1 MVDFTIAIPT
11 FNGGQRLSAV
21 LDRLQR
27 QVGTDRFE
35 WEIVVVDNN
44 STDQTAQIV
53 RQYQQWWTAAWPLR
67 YCTESEQGAAFAR
80 QRAIDLA
87 RGEWIGFLDDDN
99 WPAPN
104 WVAMA
109 YEFGRSHPEAGAFGG
124 RVLPQFDS
132 GVDIPK
138 RFEQIAPYFAIV
150 ERGTEAHQYQFSMKM
165 LPPGAGL
172 VVQRRAWLEAVPRQ
186 LVLNHRGRDAF
197 LASED
202 LEAVLHIQKA
212 GWQVWY
218 TPTLE
223 IWHHIP
229 VWRLEPNYLLSLVRC
244 IGLSRHHIRMMR
256 WQVWQQPGM
265 SLLYFGN
272 DLRRYLLG
280 LVRVARQPQRDIV
293 ADCELEMLWCSLISP
308 FFWLMRSQL
317 GQALFSNQFLNKT
330 FNKTGQAAR
339 PAIATR
345 TNLQARSHS
354 SDRASSKPSAT
365 RRSLSSSPSL
375 LDSTPDPA
383 AEEPT
388 L

>member
-11 FNGGQRLSAV
+11 FNGEQRLSAV
-21 LDRLQR
+21 LDRLHR
-27 QVGTDRFE
+27 QVGTERFE

-44 STDQTAQIV
+44 STDQTAQVV
-53 RQYQQWWTAAWPLR
+53 RQYQQQWTAAWPLR
-67 YCTESEQGAAFAR
+67 YYTESEQGAAFAR
-80 QRAIDLA
+80 QRAVDVA
-87 RGEWIGFLDDDN
+87 QGEWIGFLDDDN
-99 WPAPN
+99 WPAQN

-109 YEFGRSHPEAGAFGG
+109 YEFGRSHPEVGAFGG
-124 RVLPQFDS
+124 RVLPQFDPE
-132 GVDIPK
+132 VDIPE

-150 ERGTEAHQYQFSMKM
+150 ERGTEAHQYLFSMKM

-186 LVLNHRGRDAF
+186 LVLNHRGKDAF

-218 TPTLE
+218 APTLE

-229 VWRLEPNYLLSLVRC
+229 AWRLEPHYLLSLVRC

-256 WQVWQQPGM
+256 WQAWQQLGM

-317 GQALFSNQFLNKT
+317 GQAFFSSRF
-330 FNKTGQAAR
+330 F
-339 PAIATR
+339 
-345 TNLQARSHS
+345 S
-354 SDRASSKPSAT
+354 SGSQPPMDLT
-365 RRSLSSSPSL
+365 V
-375 LDSTPDPA
+375 DPA
-383 AEEPT
+383 AEEPA
-388 L
+388 LWP